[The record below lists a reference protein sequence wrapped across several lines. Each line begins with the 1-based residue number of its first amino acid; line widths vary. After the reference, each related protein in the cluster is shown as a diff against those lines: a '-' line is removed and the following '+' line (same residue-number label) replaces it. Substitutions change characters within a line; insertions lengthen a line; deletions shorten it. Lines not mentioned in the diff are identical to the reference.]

1 MNKVNFPRQ
10 VFENRVNWK
19 DELIINKTLQALIV
33 DNSTYLSE
41 AKSGDHLNDLYA
53 LENWFYGVQNGV
65 VVESGGFD
73 GLEFSTSYL
82 FSKSFGWT
90 SVLIEADIQNYD
102 NMRINRKDA
111 ININCA
117 LCDSPRT
124 LHYVTGGT
132 TGGIY
137 EFMSSNFLF
146 GWHKS
151 LWNEH
156 ADDGHYLAG
165 STELKDLTTVECVT
179 ISTVF
184 SLLELKRIDLWI
196 LDVEGAELAVLESV
210 DWNKISISTI
220 IMEADES
227 SPEKNQKKL
236 DVLTRNGFTCRMSIS
251 NADELC
257 THKSFI
263 PSSKATFVS
272 ENRTVNGKR

>member
-1 MNKVNFPRQ
+1 M
-10 VFENRVNWK
+10 
-19 DELIINKTLQALIV
+19 LINKTLQALIV
-33 DNSTYLSE
+33 DNSTYLPE

-73 GLEFSTSYL
+73 GLQFSTSYL

-90 SVLIEADIQNYD
+90 SVLIEADIKNYD
-102 NMRINRKDA
+102 SMKENRKDA

-124 LHYVTGGT
+124 LHYVPGGT

-137 EFMSSNFLF
+137 EFMNKEFLF
-146 GWHKS
+146 GWHKN
-151 LWNEH
+151 LWNENTN
-156 ADDGHYLAG
+156 DGHFLTG
-165 STELKDLTTVECVT
+165 SPELKDLTSIECVP

-184 SLLELKRIDLWI
+184 SLLELKRIDLWV

-220 IMEADES
+220 IMEEDGT

-236 DVLTRNGFTCRMSIS
+236 DVLTRNGFSCRMSAS
-251 NADELC
+251 NADALC

-263 PSSKATFVS
+263 PSSKAGYLS
-272 ENRTVNGKR
+272 ERHDK